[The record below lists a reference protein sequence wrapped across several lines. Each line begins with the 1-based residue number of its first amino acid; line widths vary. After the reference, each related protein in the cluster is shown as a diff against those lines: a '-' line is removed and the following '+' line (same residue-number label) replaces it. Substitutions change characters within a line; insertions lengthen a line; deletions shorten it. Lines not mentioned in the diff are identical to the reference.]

1 MKNHPDSDSRGLWA
15 IAWRMVVYLPCML
28 GVFLLLLSVVLS
40 LVLLPLFGAIY
51 FYFGLWWQGAV
62 AFAAWL
68 VLMGCYRHFRMAR
81 FLGSPPSYL

>member
-28 GVFLLLLSVVLS
+28 TVFLLLLS
-40 LVLLPLFGAIY
+40 LVLLPLFGAIN

-68 VLMGCYRHFRMAR
+68 VLLGCYRHFRIGR
-81 FLGSPPSYL
+81 FLVSPPSYL

>member
-28 GVFLLLLSVVLS
+28 TVFLLLLS
-40 LVLLPLFGAIY
+40 LVLLPLFGAINY
-51 FYFGLWWQGAV
+51 YFGLWWQGAV

-68 VLMGCYRHFRMAR
+68 VLLGCYRHFRIGR
-81 FLGSPPSYL
+81 FLVSPPSYL